1 MPMMRDDWWIEDPTH
16 SPGLETIRRLA
27 PWTVNQACQRP
38 PWPCKEHKELR
49 SESKLDQKCTACR
62 ESGYRWFA
70 ELFRDSAWY
79 FIHNLN
85 AADALALRLSKEL
98 EDLRSQDRA
107 EQNNRSLAL
116 VERLEAERDE
126 WRRRALAA
134 ESVTQ

>member
-1 MPMMRDDWWIEDPTH
+1 MPMMRDDWWIEDPTR
-16 SPGLETIRRLA
+16 SPGLETIRRLT
-27 PWTVNQACQRP
+27 PRVVERACKSP
-38 PWPCKEHKELR
+38 PWSCKEHKELR